1 MELDSVEDNGLSL
14 EKLHVKTSVQTVSK
28 TKNHPTILGV
38 KVVAVLKQHC
48 KFYTTW
54 MDIQSML

>member
-28 TKNHPTILGV
+28 TKKHPTILGV
-38 KVVAVLKQHC
+38 KVVAVLSG
-48 KFYTTW
+48 
-54 MDIQSML
+54 M